1 MNGLEKIT
9 EDLDLADVIWDK
21 YIDPKLSDEDCLDD
35 ILSEQESFIES
46 SIRLK
51 QILISVM
58 YTVNNPE
65 VLNDIQEVMIK
76 VAMKHEIKNN
86 NPPDDVVDNFLDYMN
101 QTTKSY

>member
-1 MNGLEKIT
+1 
-9 EDLDLADVIWDK
+9 
-21 YIDPKLSDEDCLDD
+21 
-35 ILSEQESFIES
+35 
-46 SIRLK
+46 
-51 QILISVM
+51 M